1 MMRRKFST
9 KAVVCIKKDVNG
21 VPNDFYLAV
30 CLLGS
35 VLELAGWLVFFFF
48 FSIHCSCSF
57 LVITQKVTLFSEN
70 LITRLE

>member
-9 KAVVCIKKDVNG
+9 KAVVCFKKDVNG

-48 FSIHCSCSF
+48 FPSIVVVHF
-57 LVITQKVTLFSEN
+57 
-70 LITRLE
+70 